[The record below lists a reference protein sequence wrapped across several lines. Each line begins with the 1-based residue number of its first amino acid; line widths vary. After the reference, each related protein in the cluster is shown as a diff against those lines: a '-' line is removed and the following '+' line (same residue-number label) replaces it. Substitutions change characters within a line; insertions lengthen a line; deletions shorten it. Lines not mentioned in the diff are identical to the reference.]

1 LFPPGMMFAIRT
13 TKSDPLALSN
23 GAREAVSAVDPTQ
36 PIAFV
41 RTMEDYLSSA
51 TAYPRFATFLFG
63 IFGAIGL
70 TLACTGIFSVVSYSV
85 ARRTREFGIR
95 MALGAT
101 PGNVLRLVVRS
112 TGRVLVIGFV
122 LGAILSVVSD
132 RALAGKLEG
141 IGVAS
146 PSLLAAITAV
156 LAAAALLAC
165 AIPARSATKV
175 QPVDALR
182 HE

>member
-1 LFPPGMMFAIRT
+1 
-13 TKSDPLALSN
+13 
-23 GAREAVSAVDPTQ
+23 VSAVDATQ

-41 RTMEDYLSSA
+41 RALDDFLKIDL
-51 TAYPRFATFLFG
+51 AYPRFATFLFG

-70 TLACTGIFSVVSYSV
+70 TLACTGIFSVVSYAVS
-85 ARRTREFGIR
+85 RRTREFGIR

-101 PGNVLRLVVRS
+101 PGNVLRLVLGS
-112 TGRVLVIGFV
+112 TGRVLAMGFV
-122 LGAILSVVSD
+122 LGAILSAVSD

-146 PSLLAAITAV
+146 PMILVAVTGV
-156 LAAAALLAC
+156 LAIAALLAC
-165 AIPARSATKV
+165 GVPAHTATRV